1 MPLLLTSYI
10 FTTKV
15 MDKIDKNYEIKKR
28 QTIKDGNKMFTSDKF
43 FLYSNLLNIL
53 SINDKYDVA
62 KKLLDSLDELE
73 GDTSEYIMKNRFDK
87 NIILISSSLICM
99 YSFNK
104 SYEEY
109 LKKYNEEDIRDLD
122 YMFSSKNDLNPLNI
136 LNDFDKALLVEFKEY
151 DFIKFL
157 INKEIHFPYGEK
169 QLENN
174 LKTLKKVLKYNFLI
188 QPFHK
193 KYKPF
198 FYNKFNGKN
207 VTLYEF
213 EQLFSKAVDDAY
225 HMVEKYLNSIYL
237 K

>member
-43 FLYSNLLNIL
+43 FIYSNLLNIL

-104 SYEEY
+104 SFEEY
-109 LKKYNEEDIRDLD
+109 FKKYNEEDIRDLD

-174 LKTLKKVLKYNFLI
+174 LKTLKKALKYNFLS

>member
-1 MPLLLTSYI
+1 M
-10 FTTKV
+10 KV
-15 MDKIDKNYEIKKR
+15 MV
-28 QTIKDGNKMFTSDKF
+28 
-43 FLYSNLLNIL
+43 LIL
-53 SINDKYDVA
+53 
-62 KKLLDSLDELE
+62 KLLDSTTTKFGNNINLIGEKNSKNNVLIIGVFHGDEPQ
-73 GDTSEYIMKNRFDK
+73 GKY
-87 NIILISSSLICM
+87 LI
-99 YSFNK
+99 
-104 SYEEY
+104 EEY

-174 LKTLKKVLKYNFLI
+174 LKTLKKALKYNFLS